1 MSQRSITSFL
11 SDHEIAGRLS
21 TLLYV
26 NLCQH
31 PGRLALLLKP
41 TCAVVLHK
49 EGSVILHYPSGP
61 PFPHGVVSFAFLHD
75 LPAFTSVVSTLF
87 AFSKLEGSETLV
99 KDWVE
104 LKAPNDVEAIV
115 AEALD
120 EMKRNA
126 DQRRLAWTGKS

>member
-1 MSQRSITSFL
+1 
-11 SDHEIAGRLS
+11 
-21 TLLYV
+21 
-26 NLCQH
+26 
-31 PGRLALLLKP
+31 
-41 TCAVVLHK
+41 
-49 EGSVILHYPSGP
+49 
-61 PFPHGVVSFAFLHD
+61 
-75 LPAFTSVVSTLF
+75 VVSTLF